1 MLAFARPRHEG
12 HGVWVVAGYR
22 RFVSKA
28 VPEVLR
34 EWGRD
39 VVTRVVC
46 TIGMGTYESST
57 VEMDEEGL
65 RLGLVRRVDRG
76 MWDGSWRCA

>member
-1 MLAFARPRHEG
+1 MTLVLAFARPRHEG

-39 VVTRVVC
+39 VVARVVC
-46 TIGMGTYESST
+46 TVGMGTYESST
-57 VEMDEEGL
+57 VDEEGL
-65 RLGLVRRVDRG
+65 RLVRVVDRN
-76 MWDGSWRCA
+76 MWEGSWRCV